1 MSLIGGLVWRDTTG
15 PVAEGRGVPG
25 LPGGTSETVPA
36 ARITLPGGCL
46 LAQGERAACAQW
58 GGVAGAFDLDLTNL
72 DEVRTAAA
80 PEAPFRFLEEGFRR
94 HGARFLTTLRGAFAL
109 ALWWPGA
116 RRLVLAADRFGVRR
130 LYYAATPD
138 GIAFGARVRIPLALL
153 GLASEVAPEAVYA
166 YLNFGTV
173 PAPQTIYRA
182 VRRLPPGHAL
192 YWEDGQI
199 RVEPY
204 WDMQYPE
211 RPLPRATAAAALV
224 RHTEEA
230 VREALAGADV
240 KHTGAFL
247 SGGTDSSTVLGLMTR
262 ITGER
267 VNAFSIGFLEPRY
280 DELGYAE
287 LAARHFDAAH
297 YTRIVTADDA
307 FVCLPE
313 VVEAYDEPFGNNS
326 ALPTYLCARLA
337 RETGMRLLL
346 AGDGGDEIFGGN
358 DRYGQEQVLAR
369 YRLIPAVLRRRLIE
383 PILGAVKPGR
393 MDVLGKAQRYVERAS
408 RPNPDR
414 FFSSEFFFAR
424 EREWLLHPGFLAA
437 VTPDAPIR
445 IARRHYD
452 AAQAR
457 SELNRLLYLDLKIT
471 IGDDD
476 LLKVTRMAE
485 LAGVG
490 VRFPMLDP
498 RLVEFTGI
506 LPAWQKVRG
515 TEKRHLFKH
524 AFSGLLPAA
533 TLAKVKHGFG
543 LPISDWLRSHGPF
556 RELARDTLLSRR
568 SRERGYFA
576 PGALEELFRLH
587 EGDRTPFYGD
597 VLWALLMLELWHQ
610 RHGDAE

>member
-1 MSLIGGLVWRDTTG
+1 MSLIGGLFSRDTAR
-15 PVAEGRGVPG
+15 PVAAGRAVLDALGTPEGAQA
-25 LPGGTSETVPA
+25 E
-36 ARITLPGGCL
+36 RITLSGGCL
-46 LAQGERAACAQW
+46 LAQGEGTTSGQWDGLAA
-58 GGVAGAFDLDLTNL
+58 VADFDLTNL
-72 DEVRTAAA
+72 DELRTSTG
-80 PEAPFRFLEEGFRR
+80 LEEPVRILEDGYRR
-94 HGARFLTTLRGAFAL
+94 RGAHFLTTLRGPFAL
-109 ALWWPGA
+109 AFWRPRD
-116 RRLVLAADRFGVRR
+116 RRLTLAADRFGIRR
-130 LYYAATPD
+130 LYYAVTPD
-138 GIAFGARVRIPLALL
+138 GIAFGTRVRLPLTLL
-153 GLASEVAPEAVYA
+153 GSTGEVDPEAVYT
-166 YLNFGTV
+166 YLNFGSI

-182 VRRLPPGHAL
+182 VRRLPPGHIL
-192 YWEDGQI
+192 DWEDGTI
-199 RVEPY
+199 RIEPY

-211 RPLPRATAAAALV
+211 RAIRRSTAAAALV
-224 RHTEEA
+224 HHTEEA
-230 VREALAGADV
+230 VREALSGADV

-247 SGGTDSSTVLGLMTR
+247 SGGTDSSTVVGLMTR

-267 VNAFSIGFLEPRY
+267 VNAFSIGFLEARY

-297 YTRIVTADDA
+297 YTRVITADDA

-358 DRYGQEQVLAR
+358 ERYSREQILAR
-369 YRLIPAVLRRRLIE
+369 YRLIPAALRRGLIE
-383 PILGAVKPGR
+383 PILRAVKPGR
-393 MDVLGKAQRYVERAS
+393 TDLLGKAQRYVDRAS
-408 RPNPDR
+408 QPNPDR

-424 EREWLLHPGFLAA
+424 ERERLLDPGFLAA
-437 VTPDAPIR
+437 VTADAPLR
-445 IARRHYD
+445 VARRHYE

-476 LLKVTRMAE
+476 LFKVTRMAE
-485 LAGVG
+485 LAGIG

-498 RLVEFTGI
+498 RLVEFTGT

-515 TEKRHLFKH
+515 TEKRHLFKR
-524 AFSGLLPAA
+524 AFSTLLPAA
-533 TLAKVKHGFG
+533 TLAKLKHGFG
-543 LPISDWLRSHGPF
+543 LPISDWLRTHGPF

-568 SRERGYFA
+568 FRERGYLA
-576 PGALEELFRLH
+576 PGAVEELVRLH

-597 VLWALLMLELWHQ
+597 LLWLLLMLELWHQ
-610 RHGDAE
+610 RHGESS

>member
-1 MSLIGGLVWRDTTG
+1 MSLIGGLVYRDTTR
-15 PVAEGRGVPG
+15 PVAEGRGV
-25 LPGGTSETVPA
+25 LDLIGTSEGAPA
-36 ARITLPGGCL
+36 ERITLPGGCL
-46 LAQGERAACAQW
+46 VAQGERVTSAQW
-58 GGVAGAFDLDLTNL
+58 DGVAAVADLDLTNL
-72 DEVRTAAA
+72 DALSSAG
-80 PEAPFRFLEEGFRR
+80 LEEPTRILEDGYRR
-94 HGARFLTTLRGAFAL
+94 RGAHFLTMLRGTFAL
-109 ALWWPGA
+109 ALWWPRD
-116 RRLVLAADRFGVRR
+116 RRLALGADRFGVRR
-130 LYYAATPD
+130 LYYAVTPD
-138 GIAFGARVRIPLALL
+138 GIAFATRVRLPMDLL
-153 GLASEVAPEAVYA
+153 GLTAEVDPTAVYA

-173 PAPQTIYRA
+173 PAPQTIYHP
-182 VRRLPPGHAL
+182 VRRLPPGHVL
-192 YWEDGQI
+192 YWEDGTV

-211 RPLPRATAAAALV
+211 RPIPRLTAAAALV
-224 RHTEEA
+224 RHTEDA
-230 VREALAGADV
+230 VRDALRGADV

-247 SGGTDSSTVLGLMTR
+247 SGGTDSSTVVGLMTR

-267 VNAFSIGFLEPRY
+267 VNAFSIGFLESRY
-280 DELGYAE
+280 DELQYAE

-297 YTRIVTADDA
+297 YTRVITPDDA

-326 ALPTYLCARLA
+326 ALPTYLGARLA

-358 DRYGQEQVLAR
+358 ERYSREQVLAR
-369 YRLIPAVLRRRLIE
+369 YRLIPAVLRRGLIE
-383 PILGAVKPGR
+383 PILGAVTPGR
-393 MDVLGKAQRYVERAS
+393 MDLLGKAQRYVERAAQ
-408 RPNPDR
+408 RNPDR
-414 FFSSEFFFAR
+414 FFSTEFFIAR
-424 EREWLLHPGFLAA
+424 ERERLLHPGFLAA
-437 VTPDAPIR
+437 VTPDAPLR
-445 IARRHYD
+445 IARRHYG

-476 LLKVTRMAE
+476 LFKVTRMAE

-498 RLVEFTGI
+498 RLVEFTGT

-515 TEKRHLFKH
+515 TEKRHLFKR
-524 AFSGLLPAA
+524 AFSTLLPAA

-556 RELARDTLLSRR
+556 RELARDTLLSGR

-576 PGALEELFRLH
+576 PGAVEELFRLH

-597 VLWALLMLELWHQ
+597 LLWTLLMLELWHQ
-610 RHGDAE
+610 RHGDAS